1 MSNTEPVHKTLYPF
15 VAIVGQEALKKSLIL
30 NVINPGLSGVLI
42 RGEKG
47 TAKSTAVRALAELL
61 PEIDVVD
68 GDPFQSDPHDPRAMA
83 TEAMVMSFFMLRRIV
98 LKG

>member
-42 RGEKG
+42 RGE
-47 TAKSTAVRALAELL
+47 
-61 PEIDVVD
+61 
-68 GDPFQSDPHDPRAMA
+68 
-83 TEAMVMSFFMLRRIV
+83 
-98 LKG
+98 